1 MKKIIIV
8 ISILILVACSETK
21 IVEDKDERVDY
32 ATNAIEQ
39 ANWFLGTWENNTN
52 AGSFTEKWEQKNDS
66 VYIGE
71 SYITLDDKI
80 MFYERIS
87 LEKKK
92 MDWYYK
98 VSVKSKN
105 NEQPIPFKLI
115 SLSPHQ
121 LVFENPQHDFP
132 TKITYT
138 KIREDSIVA
147 EISGKIKGVE
157 EKELFPMKKI
167 KSNK

>member
-21 IVEDKDERVDY
+21 IVEDKDKCVDY
-32 ATNAIEQ
+32 SPNAIEQ
-39 ANWFLGTWENNTN
+39 ANWFLGTWQNNTKED
-52 AGSFTEKWEQKNDS
+52 GLFTEKWEQKNDS

-71 SYITLDDKI
+71 SYLTLDNKI

-92 MDWYYK
+92 TDWYYK
-98 VSVKSKN
+98 VSVKSQN
-105 NEQPIPFKLI
+105 NEQPVSFKLV
-115 SLSPHQ
+115 SLTPNQ
-121 LVFENPQHDFP
+121 LAFENPQHDFP

-167 KSNK
+167 K